1 MTNDKGQFGQFRL
14 QLYWMAFRED
24 LKAKIRAEMSAAV
37 QARAVGNEGKARVC
51 ARRAAGQA
59 ITAYRQHLQPGQT
72 ISGSAYDMLVWLQSQ
87 PLPASLQQALQ
98 ALLMR
103 VDEQYQLPPDI
114 DLLDSANELIHYLED
129 QV

>member
-59 ITAYRQHLQPGQT
+59 ITAYRQQLQPGQT

-103 VDEQYQLPPDI
+103 VDEQYQLPPGI